1 MKNADSWWCF
11 EMYFFFSLITPS
23 NFQSCYFF
31 FFLFF
36 LLSFP
41 FLSRL
46 DVDNVL
52 FFFQWCG
59 FIIIIIILLSVL
71 RMYVK

>member
-1 MKNADSWWCF
+1 
-11 EMYFFFSLITPS
+11 MYFFFSLITPS

-31 FFLFF
+31 SLFF

-59 FIIIIIILLSVL
+59 FIIIIIIILSVL